1 MVRMKKFG
9 NVLWGVVLI
18 VIGLIFGLNAVGLT
32 NINIFF
38 RGWWTLFIIVP
49 SFIELFRS
57 SNKMGSFIWLVIG
70 IVLLLCA
77 QGILAFSL
85 IGKLIFPFIL
95 VMIGISIIFKDTFHK
110 KVAEKIR
117 NLNANK
123 GDFEGYCAT
132 FGAQKSDLSGQE
144 FKGANLDAIFGS
156 VELDLSKAMIKKDQ
170 VINANAIF
178 GGIAIKVPTG
188 VNIKVK
194 STPIFGGVE
203 NKTKTE
209 YNESLPTLYIN
220 GVSMFGGVE
229 IK

>member
-1 MVRMKKFG
+1 MKKFG
-9 NVLWGVVLI
+9 NILWGLVLI
-18 VIGLIFGLNAVGLT
+18 IVGVIFGLNAVGLT

-38 RGWWTLFIIVP
+38 HGWWTLFIIVP

-57 SNKMGSFIWLVIG
+57 TNKMWSFIWLVIG
-70 IVLLLCA
+70 VVLLLCA
-77 QGILAFSL
+77 QGILSFSL

-123 GDFEGYCAT
+123 GEFEEYCAT
-132 FGAQKSDLSGQE
+132 FGGQKSDLSGQE
-144 FKGANLDAIFGS
+144 FKGANLDAVFGN
-156 VELDLSKAMIKKDQ
+156 VELDLSKAIIKKDQ

-178 GGIAIKVPTG
+178 GGIEIRVPTG
-188 VNIKVK
+188 INIKVK
-194 STPIFGGVE
+194 STPIFGGVD

-220 GVSMFGGVE
+220 GVAMFGGVE

>member
-1 MVRMKKFG
+1 MKRFG
-9 NVLWGVVLI
+9 TILWGVVLI
-18 VIGLIFGLNAVGLT
+18 VLGVIIGLNAVGLT

-57 SNKMGSFIWLVIG
+57 SNKVWSFIWLVIG
-70 IVLLLCA
+70 IVLLLCT
-77 QGILAFSL
+77 QNILSFSL

-95 VMIGISIIFKDTFHK
+95 VMIGISVIFKDRLNQ
-110 KVAEKIR
+110 KVTEKIR
-117 NLNANK
+117 TLNSDRQ
-123 GDFEGYCAT
+123 DFEEYCAT
-132 FGAQKSDLSGQE
+132 FGSQQSDFSGQE
-144 FKGANLDAIFGS
+144 FKGANLDAVFGG
-156 VELDLSKAMIKKDQ
+156 VEMDLSKAIIQKDQ

-178 GGIAIKVPTG
+178 GGIEIRVPTG

-194 STPIFGGVE
+194 STPIFGGVS
-203 NKTKTE
+203 NKIKTE

-220 GVSMFGGVE
+220 GVAIFGGVE

>member
-1 MVRMKKFG
+1 MKKFG
-9 NVLWGVVLI
+9 NILWGMVLI
-18 VIGLIFGLNAVGLT
+18 IVGVIFGLNAVGLT

-38 RGWWTLFIIVP
+38 QGWWTLLIIIP
-49 SFIELFRS
+49 SFIELFRNE
-57 SNKMGSFIWLVIG
+57 NKMWSFIWLCIG

-77 QGILAFSL
+77 QNLLSFRL
-85 IGKLIFPFIL
+85 VGKLIFPFIL

-110 KVAEKIR
+110 KVSDKIK

-123 GDFEGYCAT
+123 GNFESYCAT
-132 FGAQKSDLSGQE
+132 FGSQKTDLSGQE
-144 FKGANLDAIFGS
+144 FNGANLDAIFGS
-156 VELDLSKAMIKKDQ
+156 VEIDLSKAILKKDQ
-170 VINANAIF
+170 IINANAIF
-178 GGIAIKVPTG
+178 GGVDIRVPSG

-220 GVSMFGGVE
+220 GVAMFGGVE

>member
-1 MVRMKKFG
+1 MKKFG
-9 NVLWGVVLI
+9 NILWGVVLI
-18 VIGLIFGLNAVGLT
+18 ILGVIIGLNAVGLT

-57 SNKMGSFIWLVIG
+57 TNKVWSFIWLIIG

-77 QGILAFSL
+77 QNILSFRL

-95 VMIGISIIFKDTFHK
+95 VMIGISIIFKDRLNK
-110 KVAEKIR
+110 KVADKIR
-117 NLNANK
+117 TLNADRE
-123 GDFEGYCAT
+123 DFGEYCAT
-132 FGAQKSDLSGQE
+132 FGSQQSDFSGQE

-156 VELDLSKAMIKKDQ
+156 VEMDLSKATIQKDQ

-178 GGIAIKVPTG
+178 GGVEIRVPTG

-194 STPIFGGVE
+194 STPIFGGVS
-203 NKTKTE
+203 NKIKTE
-209 YNESLPTLYIN
+209 YQESLPTLYIN
-220 GVSMFGGVE
+220 GVAIFGGVE

>member
-1 MVRMKKFG
+1 MKKFG
-9 NVLWGVVLI
+9 NILWGMVLI
-18 VIGLIFGLNAVGLT
+18 VIGVIIALNALEIT
-32 NINIFF
+32 SINIFF
-38 RGWWTLFIIVP
+38 KGWWTLFIIIP
-49 SFIELFRS
+49 SFIELFRNES
-57 SNKMGSFIWLVIG
+57 KTWGLIWLVIG

-77 QGILAFSL
+77 QNILSFRL

-95 VMIGISIIFKDTFHK
+95 IVIGISILLKDTLNK

-117 NLNANK
+117 KLNTNK
-123 GDFEGYCAT
+123 GDFEEFCAT

-144 FKGANLDAIFGS
+144 FNGANLDAVFGS
-156 VELDLSKAMIKKDQ
+156 VELDISKAIIKKDQ

-178 GGIAIKVPTG
+178 GGIEIKVPTG

-194 STPIFGGVE
+194 STPIFGGVS
-203 NKTKTE
+203 NKVKTQ

-220 GVSMFGGVE
+220 GVAMFGGVE